1 MNIFSINQTR
11 VVRYLAILSFFL
23 FFFISFLSIQ
33 IIDSDFWWH
42 LASGKYIVEN
52 HSLPESDPFNYTTEN
67 KPSDRQMYLLSGY
80 WLSQVIFYKL
90 FDIWG
95 AKGIILLRSL
105 LLVLFLFFIFLTIR
119 KQRVS
124 DLTALIITSM
134 CFLTAKN
141 YIGERPVLFTFF
153 TFSVVVY
160 LLEDFRMNRGR
171 KAFLLIPLA
180 VMVLSNM
187 HLGYVICIMLSA
199 LYLAGE
205 GVRLFLGNEKRKD
218 LLKGFLAIFVI
229 TGILSLFNPNGGVM
243 LTGIFSFHDE
253 VIQDISE
260 FIPTFVLYQNKI
272 VPMDYAYIIS
282 LVFSLLSL
290 RYLKKM
296 EFIHMLLIA
305 AFTAMS
311 FFAVRYVIFYMCISS
326 YVIARIIA
334 NLKEEKILN
343 RLVERLKDKEGIV
356 YIVTL
361 IFGVFLVFQ
370 AIPALARFEFKAET
384 SHYVP
389 EGAADFLSDH
399 AINGNMLNEDGF
411 GGYLIWRLYPGKKV
425 FIDTRKME
433 LDVFNEY
440 RALVNLWE
448 GPPQS
453 WMDII
458 IKYNI
463 THIVTSPLMLTGD
476 IYPLVEYLFD
486 SKEWILVY
494 ADHLSLI
501 YVSNNSENTSV
512 IRQFTRDKNE
522 GLKTIIVQASA
533 QAMQNPKN
541 PYYLIS
547 LGKVFLKMGR
557 LNDAEKAFKMA
568 YERDSGN
575 TELKYWTQQLE
586 KYKKYKVKGR

>member
-1 MNIFSINQTR
+1 
-11 VVRYLAILSFFL
+11 VRYLAIFSFFL

-52 HSLPESDPFNYTTEN
+52 QSLPESDPFNYTTEN
-67 KPSDRQMYLLSGY
+67 KTSDRQMYLLSGY
-80 WLSQVIFYKL
+80 WLSQVIFYEL

-187 HLGYVICIMLSA
+187 HLGYVICIVLSA

-205 GVRLFLGNEKRKD
+205 GVSSLFGNEQRGN

-243 LTGIFSFHDE
+243 LTGIFSLHGRE
-253 VIQDISE
+253 IEDISE
-260 FIPTFVLYQNKI
+260 YIPTLVFYQKKI
-272 VPMDYAYIIS
+272 MPIDYSYIIF
-282 LVFSLLSL
+282 LLFSLLSL

-296 EFIHMLLIA
+296 EFIHIFLIA
-305 AFTAMS
+305 VFTAMS
-311 FFAVRYVIFYMCISS
+311 FFALRYVIFYMCIAS
-326 YVIARIIA
+326 YIIA
-334 NLKEEKILN
+334 GIIAHLKEEKIFT
-343 RLVERLKDKEGIV
+343 RLVEILKAKEGFA
-356 YIVTL
+356 YLVTL
-361 IFGVFLVFQ
+361 ILGAFLVSQ
-370 AIPALARFEFKAET
+370 AIPASARFEFKAET

-389 EGAADFLSDH
+389 EGAADFLRDH
-399 AINGNMLNEDGF
+399 AINGNMLNDDGF
-411 GGYLIWRLYPGKKV
+411 GGYLIWRLYPAKKV
-425 FIDTRKME
+425 FIDTRKMDI
-433 LDVFNEY
+433 DVFNEY
-440 RALVNLWE
+440 RTVVNLGK

-453 WMDII
+453 WIDIMK
-458 IKYNI
+458 KYDI
-463 THIVTSPLMLTGD
+463 THIVTNPLTLTGD

-486 SKEWILVY
+486 SKEWTLVY

-568 YERDSGN
+568 YERDPGN
-575 TELKYWTQQLE
+575 TALKYWTQQLE
-586 KYKKYKVKGR
+586 KYKKYRVKGR